1 MQAKNVLYLL
11 LSIVVCQLAGVVGG
25 IFTASS
31 VGTWYDGL
39 IKPSFNPPS
48 WIFSPVWISLY
59 LLMGI
64 ALFLV
69 LRKGFGSEG
78 VRSAV
83 ILFAFQLVFNTL
95 WSFLFF
101 GLRAPLA
108 AFLEI
113 AVLLGLIF
121 ITTVKFFQISKTAGI
136 LLVPYLFWVGFA
148 SVLNFFLWSLNR

>member
-1 MQAKNVLYLL
+1 MKAKDIFYLVV
-11 LSIVVCQLAGVVGG
+11 SIIVCQLAGIVGG

-31 VGTWYDGL
+31 VGTWYAGL
-39 IKPSFNPPS
+39 VKPSFNPPS

-69 LRKGFGSEG
+69 LRKGFGSSG
-78 VRSAV
+78 VRIAV
-83 ILFAFQLVFNTL
+83 VFFACQLALNAL

-101 GLRAPLA
+101 GLRAPFA

-113 AVLLGLIF
+113 AVLWLF
-121 ITTVKFFQISKTAGI
+121 IVLTAVKFFQVSKIAGI
-136 LLVPYLFWVGFA
+136 LLVPYLLWVSFA
-148 SVLNFFLWSLNR
+148 SVLNYFLWSLNR